1 MPPQAATPY
10 RRSWINRLFYRF
22 ARYTCRMLVVLL
34 YRYRFSGLE
43 HLPRR
48 GGALVLANH
57 QSFLDPVLLGVPT
70 LRRIHY
76 LARVTLYRS
85 RLFRLLTAPLD
96 AVPLDR
102 KRHLLSGL
110 REAIGRM
117 QGGEVLGIFP
127 EGQRTWD
134 GQLLPLQPGFL
145 LLARRAGVPLV
156 PVGIAGAYEV
166 WPRQRRWP
174 GLGRIWVHYGEPIP
188 PEQVAAM
195 SDQELMNEVARR
207 IAHCFQ
213 HAQRKLARLE
223 PAPRAIDSSPHE
235 HHDPLARPR
244 TGSAG

>member
-1 MPPQAATPY
+1 MPPVKPSVY
-10 RRSWINRLFYRF
+10 RRSWANRVFYRF
-22 ARYTCRMLVVLL
+22 ARYTCRVLMVLL

-43 HLPRR
+43 HLPTQ
-48 GGALVLANH
+48 GGALLLANH

-102 KRHLLSGL
+102 KKHLLSGL
-110 REAIGRM
+110 REAISRL
-117 QGGEVLGIFP
+117 QGGELLGIFP

-134 GQLLPLQPGFL
+134 GRLLPLQPGFL

-156 PVGIAGAYEV
+156 PVGIAGAYEA
-166 WPRQRRWP
+166 WPRWRKWP

-188 PEQVAAM
+188 AEQVAAM
-195 SDQELMNEVARR
+195 NDQELLNEVARR
-207 IAHCFQ
+207 IAQCFR
-213 HAQRKLARLE
+213 HAQEKLAVLE
-223 PAPRAIDSSPHE
+223 PAARRVEPAPHE
-235 HHDPLARPR
+235 HHEPLPRARGNR
-244 TGSAG
+244 AG